1 MAQRS
6 GFVNIIG
13 RPNAGKSTLMNALV
27 GEKMAII
34 SHKAQT
40 TRHRILGIVNK
51 KDLQIVFS
59 DTPGIIDPEYG
70 LQKSMMRFV
79 SSAMQDA
86 DILIFLTTIGTNPN
100 EETELLEKI
109 KGVEAPLMV
118 LINKIDL
125 DQQAQI
131 EKDVTAWRSA
141 LPEALVA
148 PISAL
153 HDFNVDMVFDKI
165 VELIPEH
172 PAYYDEDALTD
183 KPLRFFISEI
193 VREKILLN
201 YHQEIPYSCEVVVT
215 DYKDEQGMIRI
226 KAEVFVARESQ
237 KGIIIG
243 HQGKMLKRTG
253 TQARKD
259 LEQYLRKK
267 VFLELFVKV
276 DKNWRDKDDALK
288 KFGYN

>member
-1 MAQRS
+1 
-6 GFVNIIG
+6 
-13 RPNAGKSTLMNALV
+13 MNALV
-27 GEKMAII
+27 GEPMAIV

-59 DTPGIIDPEYG
+59 DTPGIIDPDYG

-86 DILIFLTTIGTNPN
+86 DVLILLTVIGSDP
-100 EETELLEKI
+100 EEEHELLERLRHQK
-109 KGVEAPLMV
+109 APLMV

-125 DQQAQI
+125 SDQDKVEQSVQ
-131 EKDVTAWRSA
+131 AWRKA
-141 LPEALVA
+141 LPKALVA

-153 HDFNVDMVFDKI
+153 HDFNLNMVYDKI

-172 PAYYDEDALTD
+172 PPYYAEDALTD

-193 VREKILLN
+193 VREKIMLN
-201 YHQEIPYSCEVVVT
+201 YHQEVPYSCEVVVNE
-215 DYKDEQGMIRI
+215 YKDEQGIIRI
-226 KAEVFVARESQ
+226 KAEIFVARETQ

-259 LEQYLRKK
+259 LEKYLHKK

-276 DKNWRDKDDALK
+276 DKNWRDRDDALK
-288 KFGYN
+288 KYGYN

>member
-1 MAQRS
+1 MPQRS

-27 GEKMAII
+27 GEPMAII

-40 TRHRILGIVNK
+40 TRHRILGIVNE

-59 DTPGIIDPEYG
+59 DTPGIIDPKYK
-70 LQKSMMRFV
+70 LQKIMMRSV
-79 SSAMQDA
+79 SSAMKDA
-86 DILIFLTTIGTNPN
+86 DVLIWLTTIGTDP
-100 EETELLEKI
+100 EDEQDLIRKV
-109 KGVEAPLMV
+109 KDHKAPLMV

-125 DQQAQI
+125 SEQDKI
-131 EKDVTAWRSA
+131 ENDVTVWRKA
-141 LPEALVA
+141 LPNALVA

-153 HDFNVDMVFDKI
+153 HDFNVQMVYDKI

-172 PAYYDEDALTD
+172 PQYFEEGELTD
-183 KPLRFFISEI
+183 RPLRFFVSEMI
-193 VREKILLN
+193 REKILKN

-215 DYKDEQGMIRI
+215 EFKDEDRIVRI
-226 KAEVFVARESQ
+226 KAEIMVARETQ

-253 TQARKD
+253 TQSR
-259 LEQYLRKK
+259 LELEKYLQKK
-267 VFLELFVKV
+267 IYLELFVKV
-276 DKNWRDKDDALK
+276 DKNWRDKDDTLK
-288 KFGYN
+288 KYGYN

>member
-27 GEKMAII
+27 GEPMAII

-40 TRHRILGIVNK
+40 TRHRIIGIVNE

-59 DTPGIIDPEYG
+59 DTPGIIDPKYK
-70 LQKSMMRFV
+70 LQKSMMRSV
-79 SSAMQDA
+79 SSAMKDA
-86 DILIFLTTIGTNPN
+86 DVLIWLTTIGTDP
-100 EETELLEKI
+100 EEEHDLIRKV
-109 KGVEAPLMV
+109 KDHKAPLMV

-125 DQQAQI
+125 SDQEKI
-131 EKDVTAWRSA
+131 ENDVTVWRKV
-141 LPEALVA
+141 LPNALVA

-153 HDFNVDMVFDKI
+153 HDFNVKMVYDKI

-172 PAYYDEDALTD
+172 PQYFEEGELTD
-183 KPLRFFISEI
+183 RPLRFFISEMI
-193 VREKILLN
+193 REKILKN
-201 YHQEIPYSCEVVVT
+201 YHQEIPYSCEVIVNE
-215 DYKDEQGMIRI
+215 YKEEEDIIRI
-226 KAEVFVARESQ
+226 KADVIVARETQ

-253 TQARKD
+253 TQSRID
-259 LEQYLRKK
+259 LEKYLQKK
-267 VFLELFVKV
+267 IFLEIFVRV
-276 DKNWRDKDDALK
+276 DKNWRDKDDSLK